1 MGLTAL
7 RQGLKFAL
15 IGAQRRFL
23 VALEIPSKDRSYE
36 WVLNWMAYQGQSQW
50 AKRMHQLSVETV
62 LEQRRDGGVNAA
74 FTLVA
79 GPGIHWVR
87 WRGTWLQVSHR
98 PPPAFPY
105 HPLVV
110 V

>member
-1 MGLTAL
+1 MGVTAL

-15 IGAQRRFL
+15 IGAQRRLL

-50 AKRMHQLSVETV
+50 AKRMHQLSVETT

-79 GPGIHWVR
+79 GPGTHWVR
-87 WRGTWLQVSHR
+87 WRGAWLQVSHGR
-98 PPPAFPY
+98 PPIPPSL
-105 HPLVV
+105 LVV
-110 V
+110 